1 MEKCKFHEN
10 KSRILINDI
19 DINKIVVS
27 NKFLFGKQDFK
38 YFIGYI
44 DDKKIRS
51 LCTSFPE
58 TNAYRVDFDETNCMS
73 FLMKDKEFLEKYNEI
88 WEKMSNIIKKI

>member
-38 YFIGYI
+38 YFIGYK
-44 DDKKIRS
+44 DSETIRP
-51 LCTSFPE
+51 LCIFYP
-58 TNAYRVDFDETNCMS
+58 
-73 FLMKDKEFLEKYNEI
+73 
-88 WEKMSNIIKKI
+88 